1 MMKKTSNLNLSLYDP
16 SDTFDITGSSNS
28 LNNNMEI
35 IDKKVGTF
43 PNSDDLKSIKE
54 NLVLCQ
60 NVTPSSP
67 DNKLWLDNSSEEV
80 EIPDITDFN
89 KLLGEINAIKAILKK
104 NNLT

>member
-1 MMKKTSNLNLSLYDP
+1 MKKTSNLNLSLYDP
-16 SDTFDITGSSNS
+16 SDTFDITGNSNR

-35 IDKKVGTF
+35 IDKKVGIL

-60 NVTPSSP
+60 NVKPSSS
-67 DNKLWLDNSSEEV
+67 DNKLWLDSSSEEV
-80 EIPDITDFN
+80 EIHDLTDFN
-89 KLLGEINAIKAILKK
+89 KLLEEINTINAILKK